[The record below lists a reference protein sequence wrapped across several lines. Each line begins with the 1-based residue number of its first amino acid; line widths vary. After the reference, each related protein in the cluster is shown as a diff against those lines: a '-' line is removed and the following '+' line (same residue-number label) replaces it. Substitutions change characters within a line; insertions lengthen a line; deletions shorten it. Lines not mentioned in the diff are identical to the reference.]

1 MARILLIDD
10 DDMLREVHAELL
22 AIAGYETLQAATGQA
37 GIDAIRSARPDLVLC
52 DVAMPGT
59 DGYAVLEA
67 VRADPQIASTPF
79 LFVTGLDPRHHF
91 RAAMSLGAD
100 DYLAKPVRQ
109 DDLVA
114 AVEARLARREAERRE
129 SERRVEELRR
139 SVSFMLPHELRTP
152 LTIILGASEMIR
164 DLHREMKPEEIG
176 EMAAAISK
184 AAQRLH
190 RMAENYILHAG
201 MELQRLTATDSAA
214 STLSG
219 ASGADLVREVAG
231 AQARE
236 YSREADLR
244 LDVADAT
251 LPLAEPYV
259 RKIVSELVD
268 NALKFSAAGKPV
280 KVSLAVSGDGTSLT
294 IADAGSGMTAEQSRE
309 VSAFRQFD
317 RAVFEQQGSGL
328 GLILVKG
335 MIEASGGVFA
345 LQSRPGEGT
354 ITSATWPAR
363 GAVPEAGG
371 ATPSAAPRSD
381 RGGRP

>member
-10 DDMLREVHAELL
+10 DDMLREVHSELL
-22 AIAGYETLQAATGQA
+22 AIAGHQTIQAATGQA
-37 GIDAIRSARPDLVLC
+37 GIETIRSALPDLVLC

-67 VRADPQIASTPF
+67 VRADPRIASTPF
-79 LFVTGLDPRHHF
+79 LFLTGLDPRHHF

-109 DDLVA
+109 DDLLA

-129 SERRVEELRR
+129 AERRVEELRR

-164 DLHREMKPEEIG
+164 DLHQEMAPAEIG

-201 MELQRLTATDSAA
+201 MELQRLTAADSAA
-214 STLSG
+214 GTLSG
-219 ASGADLVREVAG
+219 TAGADLVGEVAG

-236 YSREADLR
+236 YGREQDLR
-244 LDVADAT
+244 LELADAT

-268 NALKFSAAGKPV
+268 NALKFSETGKPV
-280 KVSLAVSGDGTSLT
+280 KVSLTASDDGTRLT
-294 IADAGSGMTAEQSRE
+294 IADAGCGMTPDQSRD
-309 VSAFRQFD
+309 VRAFRQFN

-328 GLILVKG
+328 GLVLVKG
-335 MIEASGGVFA
+335 IIEASGGAFE
-345 LQSRPGEGT
+345 LQSGLGEGT

-363 GAVPEAGG
+363 V
-371 ATPSAAPRSD
+371 APAE
-381 RGGRP
+381 